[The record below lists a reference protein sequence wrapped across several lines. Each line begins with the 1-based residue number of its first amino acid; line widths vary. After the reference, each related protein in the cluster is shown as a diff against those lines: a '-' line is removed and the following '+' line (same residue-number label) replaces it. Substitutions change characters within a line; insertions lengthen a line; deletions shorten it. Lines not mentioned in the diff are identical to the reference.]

1 MGILG
6 VRSSL
11 VITWH
16 GYYSKEELYGEHK
29 DESHKLAR
37 TRGFQGEFPFK
48 TGTSKHSVDCSDAN
62 LIALPTPRDTVKLA
76 LLIDS
81 FQTCSGLPLLWPQLA
96 RGCCQQTNFLNK
108 FN

>member
-1 MGILG
+1 MSLHGMDITLKKNSMGSTKTKAINWLE
-6 VRSSL
+6 VEDF
-11 VITWH
+11 
-16 GYYSKEELYGEHK
+16 K
-29 DESHKLAR
+29 
-37 TRGFQGEFPFK
+37 EFPFK

-62 LIALPTPRDTVKLA
+62 LMALPTPRDTVKLA

-81 FQTCSGLPLLWPQLA
+81 FQTCSGLPLLWPQLT